1 MRANSDQRSG
11 AHMATHRVD
20 GPVQETAIYWERR
33 GRRLLR
39 PSGSKSK
46 GSADLL
52 KDVPRGTE
60 VETVAKITIENI

>member
-20 GPVQETAIYWERR
+20 GPVQETAIGLGAAGE
-33 GRRLLR
+33 GFCAL
-39 PSGSKSK
+39 SGSKSK

>member
-1 MRANSDQRSG
+1 M
-11 AHMATHRVD
+11 D